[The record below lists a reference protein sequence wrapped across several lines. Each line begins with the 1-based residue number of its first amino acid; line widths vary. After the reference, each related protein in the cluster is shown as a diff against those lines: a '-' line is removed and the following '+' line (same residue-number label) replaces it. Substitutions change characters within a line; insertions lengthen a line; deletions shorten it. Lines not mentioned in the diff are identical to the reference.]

1 MLKIKFSKRA
11 ADFLTTLQRSQP
23 KHAKQIARKL
33 HDLQDKDGIVHDV
46 KELIGMSP
54 YKRADQ
60 GEYRIVFVVEDGTLV
75 VELIGKRNDDEVY
88 RQLKRVLK

>member
-23 KHAKQIARKL
+23 KHAKQLARKIYE
-33 HDLQDKDGIVHDV
+33 LQEKDGQVHDV
-46 KELIGMSP
+46 KDLIGMAP
-54 YKRADQ
+54 YRRTDQ
-60 GEYRIVFVVEDGTLV
+60 GEYRIIFLVEDDTV
-75 VELIGKRNDDEVY
+75 IVELIGKRNDDEVY